1 MTEKSEKERPRT
13 LIIKPINPVDT
24 RAFVVPSEDE
34 KVFWVLDLVGE
45 QETDGLEG
53 LLAAIDVIAEEEV
66 VCFWRETAVLE
77 QSEEVVVLAVDVTYI
92 TNTSTDKNTRKKL

>member
-1 MTEKSEKERPRT
+1 M
-13 LIIKPINPVDT
+13 
-24 RAFVVPSEDE
+24 VPSEDE
-34 KVFWVLDLVGE
+34 KVFGVLDLVGE

-77 QSEEVVVLAVDVTYI
+77 QSEKVVVLAVDVTC
-92 TNTSTDKNTRKKL
+92 STDADDANANKKDGRNGR

>member
-1 MTEKSEKERPRT
+1 M
-13 LIIKPINPVDT
+13 
-24 RAFVVPSEDE
+24 VPSEDE
-34 KVFWVLDLVGE
+34 KVFGVLDLVGE

-77 QSEEVVVLAVDVTYI
+77 QSEKVVVLAVDVTYSI
-92 TNTSTDKNTRKKL
+92 TDADDANANKKDGRNGR